1 MHDQQEFTVED
12 LLDWGF
18 DDDDRVIIRVRW
30 LGFDASEDTWEPMS
44 QLYEDVERKVRLFV
58 EKEMAPQL
66 SERYGQLVKSHQQKS
81 KKKLKKNAK
90 SVSFS
95 AESSN
100 PPNMN
105 FVVRKRVTT
114 DVTAPESPPPAKRM
128 VSHDQR
134 VADYEEKSAAFS
146 EMSTLSRQIRMGE
159 RTSRAAARQVYD
171 LEDESDEEESDD
183 DSGPLDC

>member
-1 MHDQQEFTVED
+1 
-12 LLDWGF
+12 
-18 DDDDRVIIRVRW
+18 
-30 LGFDASEDTWEPMS
+30 
-44 QLYEDVERKVRLFV
+44 
-58 EKEMAPQL
+58 
-66 SERYGQLVKSHQQKS
+66 
-81 KKKLKKNAK
+81 
-90 SVSFS
+90 
-95 AESSN
+95 
-100 PPNMN
+100 MN

-114 DVTAPESPPPAKRM
+114 DVTAPESPPPAKRR